1 MENEK
6 QLIENKKKI
15 DSNDELFE
23 YYKSLKSFSMAMKLK
38 DLDKNKSFQ
47 YFKQSFKYANL
58 AKKKNNT
65 KERID
70 ILEETETECN
80 KYINLT
86 IKKTIEREDVI
97 NVDID
102 LFDAI
107 EKGEKELLKNI
118 KSYNF
123 LIYDEDGNTLIH
135 KAIKWGD
142 TKFIKMMLTKGA
154 PINLTNKAGT
164 TPLEFAVLNQ
174 NQTIIDF
181 LLDNGADMKKHLE
194 FRKDNNK
201 TKSFQNYIDCSIIL
215 KMIFLNVESN
225 DINELSF
232 IFDYLK
238 KEELIGFNEYT
249 YENLIKCLATLL
261 NKINND
267 NKKTYLR
274 ILKEELR
281 HNLKFNLCCPYNK
294 LEILLTYLVPFIDY
308 PFNITEEWYINLEL
322 KYLIIKEFKKKNILD
337 NQFYKNLDNYLQENY
352 IDNNILKFDYLDNLI
367 ARWVSKIKV

>member
-15 DSNDELFE
+15 KKCIRSYQEG
-23 YYKSLKSFSMAMKLK
+23 LKLIEIN
-38 DLDKNKSFQ
+38 KNKSFE
-47 YFKQSFKYANL
+47 YFNQSLKYKNL
-58 AKKKNNT
+58 VSKDNT
-65 KERID
+65 EKHILEA
-70 ILEETETECN
+70 LEETENECN

-86 IKKTIEREDVI
+86 IEKTIEREDII
-97 NVDID
+97 NIDID

-107 EKGEKELLKNI
+107 EKGEPDLLKNI

-154 PINLTNKAGT
+154 PINITNKAGT

-215 KMIFLNVESN
+215 KIIFSNVECD
-225 DINELSF
+225 DIKELTF

-337 NQFYKNLDNYLQENY
+337 NQFYENVDNYLQENY
-352 IDNNILKFDYLDNLI
+352 IDNNILKFDYLHNLI

>member
-23 YYKSLKSFSMAMKLK
+23 YYKSLKYFSMDMKLK